1 MRQRTPR
8 RVPRT
13 QAPRH
18 ARRRGFAAADATT
31 EPDPG
36 PAPEAVFDRITGPFA
51 RRWALALPGAGA
63 LDEEM

>member
-1 MRQRTPR
+1 M
-8 RVPRT
+8 

-18 ARRRGFAAADATT
+18 TRRKGFAAADATT

-36 PAPEAVFDRITGPFA
+36 PPPEAVFDRITGPFA